1 MCKGKVLYTILI
13 VTVLLITKNSLI
25 KLKHSVDRVDK
36 QNITSHKVVA

>member
-25 KLKHSVDRVDK
+25 QLKHSVDRVDK